1 MKYINIG
8 LVGFGNVGRG
18 VYNIINK
25 NKKIYNMMG
34 FDIKIPKICVKDI
47 HKDRNID
54 SNTIFTSNYKCLTN
68 DNNIDI
74 IVNVMGGI
82 KIY

>member
-34 FDIKIPKICVKDI
+34 FNIKIPKICVKDI
-47 HKDRNID
+47 HKDRNECHNKKQQYAVK
-54 SNTIFTSNYKCLTN
+54 SK
-68 DNNIDI
+68 
-74 IVNVMGGI
+74 
-82 KIY
+82 K